1 VRLLADSA
9 QRYSRAGEPAQA
21 VEYLVAAQLAWS
33 ALGAPPP
40 GETRRPLQRYLPAL
54 LQASPEWAGSVGGR
68 AEVRAMLATAA
79 AAAAGDD
86 TLLFALPPHL
96 LSGGG
101 GGSAGAG
108 TLGEPES
115 DLE

>member
-1 VRLLADSA
+1 MNATD
-9 QRYSRAGEPAQA
+9 
-21 VEYLVAAQLAWS
+21 
-33 ALGAPPP
+33 APPP
-40 GETRRPLQRYLPAL
+40 GDLQRMQQLVLGPCGCWRRPLQRYLPAL

-68 AEVRAMLATAA
+68 AEVRAMMATAA

-86 TLLFALPPHL
+86 PLLFALPPHL

-101 GGSAGAG
+101 GGSAGVG